1 MAGLPEEACLQ
12 DTDVPLQGR
21 GIDIFELVQER
32 CLCLITDLGS
42 LEEPVQGGQE
52 SMVPLLDPPPDPDL
66 LQQGHGGLEHIGTQG
81 KEGLQLPE
89 VGKLILS
96 LKPAVSQAPADQGPV
111 LALHGTVVIL
121 VPGTGRGET
130 DVMGITEPRYIIS
143 RPGSG

>member
-1 MAGLPEEACLQ
+1 MYHGSEGSILAGLPEEA
-12 DTDVPLQGR
+12 
-21 GIDIFELVQER
+21 

-42 LEEPVQGGQE
+42 LEEPVQGGQG
-52 SMVPLLDPPPDPDL
+52 SMAPLLDPAPPEPFGPRRGVLPCPDL

-130 DVMGITEPRYIIS
+130 DAMGITELRCIIS